1 MKIYDKI
8 ARNNYQE
15 CLAITSLA
23 KEEFFYL
30 LEVFSGLWENYY
42 KHYDLKGNI
51 RQKPKFKED
60 ARISLCGTEE
70 KLLFILT
77 YLKEN
82 PTQQYQGLLF
92 GMSQGKVSIWVK
104 CLLPILVQSLKILGV
119 AAHREPCDLYKTLLV
134 LSKTVLWIEASER
147 KIPRSQDYER
157 QQYEYSGKKKQH
169 MVKNHILCDENGYI
183 WYLSPT
189 YAGSIHDKVMAEE
202 SEYIFPEDTILLEDL
217 GYLGFRPEGAEVLTS
232 FKKPRNGELNKA
244 QKQCNKVISSIRVKV
259 EHVFSSVKRL
269 RIIKDKIRLKNT
281 EMRDVVMVIAVGLHN
296 LRCKFR
302 QNIHHN

>member
-1 MKIYDKI
+1 
-8 ARNNYQE
+8 
-15 CLAITSLA
+15 
-23 KEEFFYL
+23 
-30 LEVFSGLWENYY
+30 
-42 KHYDLKGNI
+42 
-51 RQKPKFKED
+51 
-60 ARISLCGTEE
+60 
-70 KLLFILT
+70 
-77 YLKEN
+77 
-82 PTQQYQGLLF
+82 
-92 GMSQGKVSIWVK
+92 
-104 CLLPILVQSLKILGV
+104 
-119 AAHREPCDLYKTLLV
+119 
-134 LSKTVLWIEASER
+134 
-147 KIPRSQDYER
+147 
-157 QQYEYSGKKKQH
+157 
-169 MVKNHILCDENGYI
+169 
-183 WYLSPT
+183 
-189 YAGSIHDKVMAEE
+189 MAEE